1 MVLRTPNFRKL
12 LKNHGVYVS
21 ISSVEHTSYDK
32 KTGRPV
38 DTVENQIVKA
48 YFTFYPMTGTISSEN
63 VVQKE
68 GLVYLDVLD
77 VSSFPTIE
85 PNKITTVTYLG
96 RKFNVEF
103 GDPIMSGSRV
113 LCYKLW
119 VKA

>member
-12 LKNHGVYVS
+12 LKNHGVY
-21 ISSVEHTSYDK
+21 IEITAIEHTGYDK
-32 KTGRPV
+32 RTGKP
-38 DTVENQIVKA
+38 TTTEETQTVKA
-48 YFTFYPMTGTISSEN
+48 YFTFYPLSATISPAD

-85 PNKITTVTYLG
+85 PNKITSLVYMG
-96 RKFNVEF
+96 RKYSVEF
-103 GDPIMSGSRV
+103 GDPIMSGPRV

>member
-21 ISSVEHTSYDK
+21 IDSVEHTGYDK
-32 KTGRPV
+32 QTGKPIS
-38 DTVENQIVKA
+38 TVEAQTVRA
-48 YFTFYPMTGTISSEN
+48 YFTFYPMTGTISSDN
-63 VVQKE
+63 VTQKE
-68 GLVYLDVLD
+68 GLVYLDVFD

-85 PNKITTVTYLG
+85 PTKITAVTYLG

>member
-21 ISSVEHTSYDK
+21 LDSVEHTGYDPR
-32 KTGRPV
+32 TGKPST
-38 DTVENQIVKA
+38 TVETQIVRA
-48 YFTFYPMTGTISSEN
+48 YFTFYPLSATISSVD

-68 GLVYLDVLD
+68 GLVYLDVFD

-85 PNKITTVTYLG
+85 PNKITAVTYLG
-96 RKFNVEF
+96 RKYNVEF

>member
-1 MVLRTPNFRKL
+1 MSLRTPNFRKL

-21 ISSVEHTSYDK
+21 VTSVEHTGYDK
-32 KTGRPV
+32 KAGSPISVTE
-38 DTVENQIVKA
+38 TQIVRA
-48 YFTFYPMTGTISSEN
+48 YFTLYPLSATISSTD

-77 VSSFPTIE
+77 ASSFPTIE
-85 PNKITTVTYLG
+85 PNKITSVVYLG
-96 RKFNVEF
+96 RTYNVEF

>member
-12 LKNHGVYVS
+12 LKNHGVYVTVN
-21 ISSVEHTSYDK
+21 SVTHTGYDK
-32 KTGRPV
+32 RSGRPSS
-38 DTVENQIVKA
+38 TIETQTVKA

-68 GLVYLDVLD
+68 GLVYLDVFD

-85 PNKITTVTYLG
+85 PNKITTVDYLG
-96 RKFNVEF
+96 RTYNVEF